1 MPLNRPLMPIRRH
14 DSAPAFLTLLL
25 FFCLLLGQATHAIS
39 AQPDK
44 KELEKYTKAKARGD
58 EKSAAEAAFEIGKK
72 ARGKK
77 DYKTAETYYQNA
89 IRSGLVAENYR
100 LVAQAYSDL
109 GGIANVQ
116 KQWKQAL
123 DYYQKAADFY
133 FTKLNDKGAYGE
145 EKLRAGLVFK
155 GMRNYTKAIAFF
167 NQAKNLGAESGNA
180 RLTQLATE
188 QLSLV
193 YRELGDNQRAAM
205 YQELY
210 AKLLK
215 PAEKV
220 TVLEKEATALAN
232 LGDSLNLTRQELEM
246 QRRKMEILEEEKRR
260 RSKEIMELVSAN
272 EAKTD
277 SLIKANQ
284 ILEATLE
291 AQRIKDQRNLV
302 ALIAG
307 IVFVVLVS
315 ISFVVVLKAYRA
327 KNKANRILAQ
337 KNEEIEA
344 QKAIIEEEKE
354 KSEKLLLN
362 ILPKETAI
370 ELMEK
375 GYATPR
381 QYDMVTVLF
390 TDFKGFT
397 TIAEQLT
404 PAEIIKDLDDCFF
417 AFDEICEKYNLE
429 KIKTIGD
436 AYMCAA
442 GLPVPNTTNPRDAV
456 LAGLEMQAFMEQW
469 KEKKIAQGKHYFE
482 LRLGIHT
489 GSVVAGVVGKK
500 KFAYDIWGDA
510 VNTAARMES
519 SGEVGRVNISGA
531 TYQYIKDDFFCS
543 YRGKVP
549 AKNKGE
555 VDMYF
560 VISKY

>member
-1 MPLNRPLMPIRRH
+1 MLTSCCG
-14 DSAPAFLTLLL
+14 SARFFMTLLL
-25 FFCLLLGQATHAIS
+25 FFCLLVGQSHSLS
-39 AQPDK
+39 AQPDA

-58 EKSAAEAAFEIGKK
+58 EKNAAKAAFEIGKK
-72 ARGKK
+72 ARSKK

-109 GGIANVQ
+109 GGIANSQ
-116 KQWKQAL
+116 NQGKTAL
-123 DYYQKAADFY
+123 DYYQKAADLY
-133 FTKLNDKGAYGE
+133 FTKLNDKSAYGE
-145 EKLRAGLVFK
+145 EKFRAGLVFK
-155 GMRNYTKAIAFF
+155 GMRSYTKAIEFF
-167 NQAKNLGAESGNA
+167 KQASNLAAESGNA
-180 RLTQLATE
+180 ALTQRATE

-193 YRELGDNQRAAM
+193 YRELGDTQRANM

-232 LGDSLNLTRQELEM
+232 LGDSLSLTRQELDM
-246 QRRKMEILEEEKRR
+246 QRQKMEDLEEEKRR
-260 RSKEIMELVSAN
+260 KSKEIMELVSAN

-277 SLIKANQ
+277 SLLKASQ
-284 ILEATLE
+284 ELEATLE
-291 AQRIKDQRNLV
+291 AQKIKDQRNLFV
-302 ALIAG
+302 LIAG

-315 ISFVVVLKAYRA
+315 ISFVVVLNAYRA
-327 KNKANRILAQ
+327 KNKANQILAQ
-337 KNEEIEA
+337 KNEEIES

-362 ILPKETAI
+362 ILPKETAT

-397 TIAEQLT
+397 NIAEQLT

-442 GLPVPNTTNPRDAV
+442 GLPLPNTTNPRDAV

-469 KEKKIAQGKHYFE
+469 KEKKVAQGRHYFE

-489 GSVVAGVVGKK
+489 GAVVAGVVGKK

-531 TYQYIKDDFFCS
+531 TYQYIKDEFFCS